1 MAKKPL
7 SIYQTPDRAGKDIIT
22 LLRLNSVYG
31 RRLSE
36 VFEDWLELIEATLMM
51 EAKHL
56 LWQRTFGIS
65 APDTVEVQA
74 LWTRMRAR
82 YDQHDHVFTRFAQA
96 LGVLKNAAVHD
107 YQDIIGSC
115 YMEIGASN
123 VWKGQYFTPIEI
135 AKLMA
140 MVNDDIPARVYSRIR
155 DAIAATP
162 GAQDLIDAADMATT
176 RLGDN
181 EWFWFE
187 LIPLIWPQFEPISVY
202 DCCCGSGVM
211 FVATASLMP
220 RWLTRWGFVR
230 FYGQDVD
237 ADCARMANIN
247 CLIHGFNGHGLRCDL
262 AAGRDPRPAP
272 AEVDWNALWPVRASI
287 KVTTITVEPV
297 HIMVLEPA

>member
-1 MAKKPL
+1 MAKKAARSP
-7 SIYQTPDRAGKDIIT
+7 SDYQTPDRAGKDIIT
-22 LLRLNSVYG
+22 LLTLNSVYG

-36 VFEDWLELIEATLMM
+36 VFGDWLELIEATLMM

-56 LWQRTFGIS
+56 LWQRTFGIC

-74 LWTRMRAR
+74 LWTQMCDR
-82 YDQHDHVFTRFAQA
+82 YDQNETVFTNFAQA
-96 LGVLKNAAVHD
+96 LGVLKDAAVHD

-115 YMEIGASN
+115 YMEIGAPN

-187 LIPLIWPQFEPISVY
+187 LIPLIWPQFDPVTVC
-202 DCCCGSGVM
+202 DPCVGSGIM
-211 FVATASLMP
+211 LITTGGSMAP
-220 RWLTRWGFVR
+220 WLTRWGFVQL
-230 FYGQDVD
+230 YGQDVD
-237 ADCARMANIN
+237 KKCAQMAKIN
-247 CLIHGFNGHGLRCDL
+247 CLLYGFNGHGLRCDL

-272 AEVDWNALWPVRASI
+272 AEVDWDAIWPVRERI
-287 KVTTITVEPV
+287 EIIEPV
-297 HIMVLEPA
+297 HVMVLEPA